1 VPRRRL
7 GYTSTS
13 VTQSVAEEVG
23 WSSKHLIAMF
33 KKQIGLPP
41 KAVARILRF
50 HGIVRRLNREC
61 VTSWADA
68 AAASGYSDQSHL
80 IRDFRRF
87 MGESLDST
95 SGGPGSMERRQR
107 FGKLPPTTADMSLGG
122 AWMNPRRRTSPTA
135 SVSTRPAIWRER
147 AGTSRRGYDDPVA

>member
-1 VPRRRL
+1 
-7 GYTSTS
+7 
-13 VTQSVAEEVG
+13 
-23 WSSKHLIAMF
+23 MF

-87 MGESLDST
+87 MGESPGQYLRRARLDGT
-95 SGGPGSMERRQR
+95 
-107 FGKLPPTTADMSLGG
+107 TTAVG
-122 AWMNPRRRTSPTA
+122 
-135 SVSTRPAIWRER
+135 
-147 AGTSRRGYDDPVA
+147 